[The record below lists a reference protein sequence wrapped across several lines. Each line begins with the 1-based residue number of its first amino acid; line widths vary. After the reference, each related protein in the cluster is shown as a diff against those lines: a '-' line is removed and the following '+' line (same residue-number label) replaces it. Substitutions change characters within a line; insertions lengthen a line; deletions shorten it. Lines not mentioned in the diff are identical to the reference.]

1 MPTAVEVAEEA
12 FDTLSADLVSP
23 IAVGS
28 TSGAAYALP
37 AEAGPLYAAIT
48 KLTNADLTQG
58 AVDGTGTF
66 DQLMKGFKAHLRK
79 EFEENR
85 ISGAEYTKAFIA
97 LTEGAM
103 SNAVQYLLGRD
114 QAYWQA
120 ITAQVGAQVAQ
131 VQLITA
137 RVNLET
143 ARAQL
148 GLVLTQ
154 TEASKAEYA
163 LTKMKLATE
172 QVGYDVA
179 TFNLENILPE
189 QENLLKEQ
197 VEEQRA
203 KTLDTRTD
211 GVTDVAGLV
220 GKQKDLY
227 TQQIESYQRDAE
239 VKAAKLFTDAWI
251 TQKTIDEG
259 LLAPTGFAN
268 ASVDEVLAAIKTNN
282 GLD

>member
-37 AEAGPLYAAIT
+37 AGVGPIYGAIT
-48 KLTNADLTQG
+48 KLTNADLTTG
-58 AVDGTGTF
+58 VVDGAGTF
-66 DQLMKGFKAHLRK
+66 DQLMRGFKAHLRK

-120 ITAQVGAQVAQ
+120 ITAQVQAQVAE
-131 VQLITA
+131 VQLVTA

-189 QENLLKEQ
+189 QEKLIKEQ

-211 GVTDVAGLV
+211 GLTNVAGLV

-227 TQQIESYQRDAE
+227 SQQITSYRRDAE
-239 VKAAKLFTDAWI
+239 VKAAKLFVDAWI
-251 TQKTIDEG
+251 TQKTMDEG
-259 LLAPTGFAN
+259 LLAPTGFTN
-268 ASVDEVLAAIKTNN
+268 ASLDEVLTALKINN